1 VCPQAATNAPLKGSS
16 FRGDAFMRKSLSL
29 FLMVVGF
36 TSAALAQ
43 KGASSA
49 ERGLLEEVNHER
61 KASGLCALHWD
72 AALAAAARKHA
83 QEMAKRQAVEHNFPG
98 EPNLPSRATKAGAR
112 FISISENVVQA
123 TSAQAAHSQ
132 FMHSANH
139 KANILDSDI
148 DSVGI
153 GVAERGGEL
162 FVVQDFS
169 KAKK

>member
-1 VCPQAATNAPLKGSS
+1 MVIG
-16 FRGDAFMRKSLSL
+16 
-29 FLMVVGF
+29 LMSV
-36 TSAALAQ
+36 TLAQ
-43 KGASSA
+43 NGASYA
-49 ERGLLEEVNHER
+49 ERGLFEAVNRER
-61 KASGLCALHWD
+61 KASGVSVLHWD
-72 AALAAAARKHA
+72 EALAAAARKHA
-83 QEMAKRQAVEHNFPG
+83 QEMAKRQAVEHNFSG
-98 EPNLPSRATKAGAR
+98 EPTLPSRATKAGAR

-123 TSAQAAHSQ
+123 VSAKAAHSR

-153 GVAERGGEL
+153 GVARHGAKL